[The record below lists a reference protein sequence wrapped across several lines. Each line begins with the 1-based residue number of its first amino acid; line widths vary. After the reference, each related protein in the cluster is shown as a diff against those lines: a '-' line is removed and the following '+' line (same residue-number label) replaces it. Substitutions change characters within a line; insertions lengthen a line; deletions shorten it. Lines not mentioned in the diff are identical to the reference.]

1 VERSDPAQQRTRTL
15 RGMSRHLPVPR
26 PARPVLRRGRD
37 RVQIGLD
44 PERTVVI
51 EQLSD
56 VASSALLHLDGAT
69 GRHEFL
75 ARAPEL
81 TSVLDELDRRGLLD
95 DDPGPYAAL
104 STTRRERLAPDIAGL
119 SVAAGSTPDA
129 LRVIARRAR
138 SAVVVRGSDRVA
150 AHVATGLAAAGVGIV
165 VVEGPD
171 RTTTPADLTPVG
183 PLEPHASW
191 REQVHEALRRLG
203 AHPTAVGTRARRPAV
218 TVLCAAADT
227 DLPWTDPAL
236 ADDLLADEVPHLP
249 VAVTADAARVGPL
262 VLPGRS
268 ACLWCLDHRQH
279 ERDPA
284 WPALTD
290 QVRLHHATARAQGSV
305 LATAAAATA
314 VAQALQLVDTPGTAR
329 PLSVDAIL
337 ELRSPDAVV
346 TVLPVAR
353 HPLCGCGWTGAT
365 RTMVG

>member
-1 VERSDPAQQRTRTL
+1 
-15 RGMSRHLPVPR
+15 MSRHLPVPR

-44 PERTVVI
+44 PDRAIEI

-56 VASSALLHLDGAT
+56 VASTALLRLDGAT
-69 GRHEFL
+69 GRHEVL

-81 TSVLDELDRRGLLD
+81 TAVLDELDRRGLLD

-104 STTRRERLAPDIAGL
+104 STTRRARFAPDIAGL
-119 SVAAGSTPDA
+119 AVAAGSTPEA
-129 LRVIARRAR
+129 LRVMARRAR
-138 SAVVVRGSDRVA
+138 SAVVVRGTDRVA

-171 RTTTPADLTPVG
+171 RTTTPQDLTAVG

-191 REQVHEALRRLG
+191 REQLHEALRRLG
-203 AHPTAVGTRARRPAV
+203 THPTAVGTRARRPAL
-218 TVLCAAADT
+218 TILCAAADT
-227 DLPWTDPAL
+227 DLPWTDPEL
-236 ADDLLADEVPHLP
+236 ADDLVADDLPHLP

-268 ACLWCLDHRQH
+268 ACLWCLDRRQQ

-290 QVRLHHATARAQGSV
+290 QVRLHHPVARAQSSV

-314 VAQALQLVDTPGTAR
+314 VAQALQVVDTPGTQQ
-329 PLSVDAIL
+329 PLSIDAIL

-346 TVLPVAR
+346 AVLPVAR